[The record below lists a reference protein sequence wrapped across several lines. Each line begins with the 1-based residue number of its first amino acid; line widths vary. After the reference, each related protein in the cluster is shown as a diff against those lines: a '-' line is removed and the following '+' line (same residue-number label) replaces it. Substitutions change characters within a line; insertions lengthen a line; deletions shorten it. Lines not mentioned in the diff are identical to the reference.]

1 MKTQS
6 LLLKTLNQ
14 IFIFIYS
21 FHSNL
26 LQEIKN
32 LIDVIEMFL
41 EIEGVTDKEIP
52 HVTETDQG
60 QEETREKNL
69 YLLVK

>member
-41 EIEGVTDKEIP
+41 EIEGVIHKEIP
-52 HVTETDQG
+52 HVTEIDQG

>member
-69 YLLVK
+69 YL